1 MLDICQ
7 NWAAG
12 SASLKMEGA
21 RCAEQRAV
29 SGQTHPF
36 PDIQFGHE
44 HLPQFDITYTFHLRT
59 SQPIQPV
66 LIKWKA
72 PKEKEKSASVI
83 LYWDKDILCQS
94 LSVWRDYQGKDIR
107 FIFLAYCGK
116 GVGYFIH

>member
-12 SASLKMEGA
+12 SASLKMESA

-59 SQPIQPV
+59 SQAIQPA
-66 LIKWKA
+66 LTKWKA

-83 LYWDKDILCQS
+83 LYWDILCQS
-94 LSVWRDYQGKDIR
+94 LSVWRDYQGKTLDSFSLHIVV
-107 FIFLAYCGK
+107 K
-116 GVGYFIH
+116 GWVILHINK